1 MLKRQGLT
9 GARLVRN
16 FMHRRIQPLKA
27 RQRPMHR
34 YSGVNDPDR
43 HSFEPL
49 ALSEIEARV
58 KVVTALSSGSFM
70 DEDSP
75 HPLSG
80 KVSSDLGN
88 GPLAPSLPPLPEVLA
103 VQAERKHKRSDG
115 ETLGARMKRLRAQK
129 KGKRVMRPSKS
140 SEGATFSSDSN
151 DASSTASSWEDLAAL
166 TGGPMCRGDAVA
178 SSNVPVEAGG
188 PAADPPLVAASSAD
202 GAGVAAASEVA
213 QLFTGAGGITEG
225 GATHPAALEAASWAT
240 PRSFVPSLVAQGKV
254 VTRKRSSRAYVSHKS
269 VKDAFLV
276 ARGAPLPPQAFEPT
290 LLGGMPPPA
299 VGVVP
304 LGVVS
309 SASPAV
315 ATPSTQVILKAAGA
329 ATPDV
334 VLIDS
339 SPFASASG
347 EAPAVGAAA
356 LSDSLS
362 GQPEASS
369 LPLPAPAP
377 PPSVTV
383 GAGGS
388 PRVSL
393 PAPGS
398 AGLRE
403 QAVLA
408 VVAGGSALPVRPVGG
423 DEAEVEE

>member
-1 MLKRQGLT
+1 VYFKIPLPSSVRYEGEWFYVWNTAGSAPRFTGREPVSTDNGVEPSLKDEVEALLSALEMLKRQGLT

-80 KVSSDLGN
+80 KVSSDLVSSLSPALLVPLSSSVSNVRSWPLQGN

-254 VTRKRSSRAYVSHKS
+254 VTRKRSSRYV
-269 VKDAFLV
+269 
-276 ARGAPLPPQAFEPT
+276 
-290 LLGGMPPPA
+290 
-299 VGVVP
+299 
-304 LGVVS
+304 
-309 SASPAV
+309 
-315 ATPSTQVILKAAGA
+315 
-329 ATPDV
+329 
-334 VLIDS
+334 
-339 SPFASASG
+339 
-347 EAPAVGAAA
+347 
-356 LSDSLS
+356 DSLVFLFL
-362 GQPEASS
+362 AFTRC
-369 LPLPAPAP
+369 LMFFFRPAR
-377 PPSVTV
+377 TCRI
-383 GAGGS
+383 S
-388 PRVSL
+388 P
-393 PAPGS
+393 
-398 AGLRE
+398 
-403 QAVLA
+403 
-408 VVAGGSALPVRPVGG
+408 
-423 DEAEVEE
+423 